1 MVLSPLLQVAAVVT
15 SAVEPSE
22 YVPIA
27 FSGVEVPLASDTG
40 DGDTARASWSPRLRY
55 CRGNMSRSE
64 RLSSCWLVPACGM
77 HVPA

>member
-27 FSGVEVPLASDTG
+27 FSGAEVPLASDTG
-40 DGDTARASWSPRLRY
+40 DGDTASDVSVGAPQAGSRKLAIRVLQLNAPFVSRY
-55 CRGNMSRSE
+55 S
-64 RLSSCWLVPACGM
+64 LT
-77 HVPA
+77 